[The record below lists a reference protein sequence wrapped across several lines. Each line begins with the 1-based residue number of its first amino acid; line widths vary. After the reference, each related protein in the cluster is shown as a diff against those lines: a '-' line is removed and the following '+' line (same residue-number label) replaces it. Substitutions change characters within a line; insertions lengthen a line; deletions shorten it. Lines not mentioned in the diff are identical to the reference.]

1 MVHSGAS
8 ALFGRVVGDMFWSEI
23 AVEENQSVIVRPG
36 RKARQRGRD
45 PGLQDMFLYAHAA
58 KGETGSLNIDK
69 SVCQRARDWKD
80 WKKPMATGRGYRI
93 WKGKHEG
100 SPSMFSCCQ

>member
-1 MVHSGAS
+1 
-8 ALFGRVVGDMFWSEI
+8 MFWSKI
-23 AVEENQSVIVRPG
+23 AVEENQSVTVRPG
-36 RKARQRGRD
+36 RKARRRGRD

-69 SVCQRARDWKD
+69 SVCQRGRDWKD

-93 WKGKHEG
+93 WKEEEDGRARSTSSSLPERWNTVGLIAALH
-100 SPSMFSCCQ
+100 Q